1 MTMDQDIIPPAEQ
14 VKAELRAAIKRVKL
28 LKALLKIAE
37 DAERAPLDAD
47 PDDGGEADGQP
58 H

>member
-1 MTMDQDIIPPAEQ
+1 MDQDIIPPAEQ
-14 VKAELRAAIKRVKL
+14 VKAELRATIKRVKL